1 MIDIDTYVN
10 ILSGSSTV
18 EYRAA
23 EIPSTMTAR
32 TLFEKIWR
40 EHAIGDAAAATV
52 LAVDRIFLH
61 ERTGAVAL
69 KSLRERGCRVFAPA
83 HVFCTMDHIVDTFPG
98 RGDSTLMPSGR
109 QFILE
114 MRQEARR
121 AGVTLFDIAD
131 PEQGIVHVT
140 SPELGI
146 VLPGATVVC
155 PDSHTCT
162 QGALGA
168 LAWGIGSTEA
178 EEALATASIRVR
190 KPKTMLVRFCG
201 AIPAGVTA
209 KDMSLALIG
218 RHGSGGGNGYVLE
231 YAGSA
236 VQSLD
241 MEARLTLCNLTTEF
255 SAMTGLIAPDE
266 ATVAYL
272 SGRRYA
278 PRGRGWD
285 EAVAHWRTLRS
296 DRDAEFDREISIDV
310 TQLAP
315 MITWGTNPAQ
325 SCPITGLVP
334 ELEDSGMKREAYQRA
349 LDYMD
354 LRPGTA
360 LAGLPIDAAFIGS
373 CTNSRLSDLR
383 RAARVLQGRHVAQGV
398 KAICVPGSSQV
409 KREAEAE
416 GLDRIF
422 KAAGFQWRESGCSM
436 CFHAGGEGFGERDRV
451 VSSTNRNFENRQGPL
466 TRTHLASPDTVAAS
480 AVAGKLADVR
490 TMSH

>member
-1 MIDIDTYVN
+1 
-10 ILSGSSTV
+10 
-18 EYRAA
+18 
-23 EIPSTMTAR
+23 MTPC

-40 EHAIGDAAAATV
+40 EHAIGNAEGTEAA

-69 KSLRERGCRVFAPA
+69 KSLRERGSRVFAPA

-98 RGDSTLMPSGR
+98 RGDDTLMPSGR

-114 MRQEARR
+114 MREEAHR
-121 AGVTLFDIAD
+121 AGVTLFDISD
-131 PEQGIVHVT
+131 SEQGIVHVV

-146 VLPGATVVC
+146 VQPGSTAVC

-178 EEALATASIRVR
+178 EEALATGSISIR
-190 KPKTMLVRFCG
+190 KPKTMLVRFRG
-201 AIPAGVTA
+201 AIPPGVTA

-218 RHGSGGGNGYVLE
+218 RHGSDGGNGYVLE

-236 VQSLD
+236 VESLD
-241 MEARLTLCNLTTEF
+241 MEARFTLCNLTTEF
-255 SAMTGLIAPDE
+255 SAVTGLIAPDE
-266 ATVAYL
+266 KTIAYL
-272 SGRRYA
+272 AGRRYA
-278 PRGRGWD
+278 PRGLRW
-285 EAVAHWRTLRS
+285 EQAVAYWHGLRS
-296 DRDAEFDREISIDV
+296 DHGATFDREITIDV
-310 TQLAP
+310 AQLAP

-325 SCPITGLVP
+325 ACPITGVVP
-334 ELEDSGMKREAYQRA
+334 QLEDSGMKPEAYERA
-349 LDYMD
+349 LDYMG

-383 RAARVLQGRHVAQGV
+383 RAARILEGRHVAPGV
-398 KAICVPGSSQV
+398 KAVCVPGSSEV
-409 KREAEAE
+409 KRQAEAE
-416 GLDRIF
+416 GIDRIF
-422 KAAGFQWRESGCSM
+422 KTAGFQWRESGCSM
-436 CFHAGGEGFGERDRV
+436 CFHAGGESFGARERV

-466 TRTHLASPDTVAAS
+466 TRTHLASPETVAAS
-480 AVAGKLADVR
+480 AVAGKLVDVR
-490 TMSH
+490 NVSH